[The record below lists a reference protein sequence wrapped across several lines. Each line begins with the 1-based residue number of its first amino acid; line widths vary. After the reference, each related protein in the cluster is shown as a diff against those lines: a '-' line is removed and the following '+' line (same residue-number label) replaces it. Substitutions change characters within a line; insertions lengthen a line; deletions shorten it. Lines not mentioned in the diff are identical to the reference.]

1 MKKIL
6 VLAGAF
12 LGLLFVLWGA
22 LAGIGIFGA
31 QTNGLLSIA
40 ASLYIVR
47 RINKWQSEKKQVAA
61 PK

>member
-6 VLAGAF
+6 MLAGAF
-12 LGLLFVLWGA
+12 FGLLFVFWGV

-31 QTNGLLSIA
+31 QTDGLLSIA

-47 RINKWQSEKKQVAA
+47 RINQRLSEKKQVDV

>member
-6 VLAGAF
+6 ILAGAF
-12 LGLLFVLWGA
+12 FGLLFVLWGV
-22 LAGIGIFGA
+22 LAGVGIFGA

-40 ASLYIVR
+40 ASLYIVK
-47 RINKWQSEKKQVAA
+47 RINRWQSEKKQVAG